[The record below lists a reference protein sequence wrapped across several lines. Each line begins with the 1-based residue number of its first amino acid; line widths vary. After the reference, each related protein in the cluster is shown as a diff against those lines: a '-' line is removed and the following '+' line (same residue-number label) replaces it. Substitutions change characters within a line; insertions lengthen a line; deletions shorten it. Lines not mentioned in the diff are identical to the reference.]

1 MDIIKEIGFL
11 LRKELLLE
19 WRTRYA
25 ISGILLYVLSTVFLV
40 YQGFFGNVQAQTWNV
55 VFWIVILFAS
65 INAMVK
71 SFTQESSS
79 RRLYYYQL
87 VNPVAV
93 ILSKMIYN
101 VGLLFVISLL
111 AYAGFALFLENPVK
125 DAQLFFMAL
134 FLGSA
139 GFAITFTFTSA
150 IANKANNTS
159 TLMAILSFPLIIPII
174 LELIKISANALRLI
188 TDTSISADLWILV
201 AIDLLLLGLAIVL
214 FPFLW
219 RD

>member
-1 MDIIKEIGFL
+1 MV
-11 LRKELLLE
+11 LE

-25 ISGILLYVLSTVFLV
+25 LSGILLYVLSTVFIV
-40 YQGFFGNVQAQTWNV
+40 YMGFQSDIEPKVWNV
-55 VFWIVILFAS
+55 VFWIVILFTS
-65 INAMVK
+65 INAIVK

-87 VNPVAV
+87 VNPIAV

-101 VGLLFVISLL
+101 VGLLMLISLL
-111 AYAGFALFLENPVK
+111 AYGGFALLLDNPVK
-125 DAQLFFMAL
+125 DVGLFFIAL

-150 IANKANNTS
+150 IANKANNTA
-159 TLMAILSFPLIIPII
+159 TLMAILSFPLILPII
-174 LELIKISANALRLI
+174 MELVKISANALRLI
-188 TDTSISADLWILV
+188 TDTSINEDILILV
-201 AIDLLLLGLAIVL
+201 AIDLLLMGLSIIL

>member
-1 MDIIKEIGFL
+1 MTLLKEIGFL
-11 LRKELLLE
+11 LKKEAVLE

-25 ISGILLYVLSTVFLV
+25 LSGILLYVLSTVFLV
-40 YQGFFGNVQAQTWNV
+40 YTGFQTDIAGRVWNV
-55 VFWIVILFAS
+55 VFWIVILFTS
-65 INAMVK
+65 INAIVK

-87 VNPVAV
+87 VNPTAV

-101 VGLLFVISLL
+101 IGLLMLISLL
-111 AYAGFALFLENPVK
+111 AYGGFVLLLDNPVK
-125 DAQLFFMAL
+125 DAGLFFTAL

-174 LELIKISANALRLI
+174 MELLKISANALRLI
-188 TDTSISADLWILV
+188 TDTSINSDILILV
-201 AIDLLLLGLAIVL
+201 AIDLLLLGLGIIL